1 MLQQLESAARALKR
15 EVLALYYAAN
25 DARTA
30 WYAKAIPFI
39 ALCYALSPVDLI
51 PDFIPI
57 LGLLDDLILLP
68 ALIWLAIHLIPH
80 EVMQDARRR
89 AAEEPVRLAPNWLTA
104 CLIGAVWIASAELL
118 LYWTIERFGSEELKD
133 DRLPVLLLTSAFFA
147 LFFCLWLSSA
157 IQHEAAK
164 ASKHPTGTAHAA
176 NNGQPG
182 GRHEDGLGTDVQ
194 QPLLASEV

>member
-1 MLQQLESAARALKR
+1 MFNAYRLSLAAGRKNS
-15 EVLALYYAAN
+15 V
-25 DARTA
+25 
-30 WYAKAIPFI
+30 

-80 EVMQDARRR
+80 EGLRDDIVSSSKG
-89 AAEEPVRLAPNWLTA
+89 
-104 CLIGAVWIASAELL
+104 GAVVGISRRIASAELL
-118 LYWTIERFGSEELKD
+118 LYWIIERFGSEELKD

-176 NNGQPG
+176 ANGQPG
-182 GRHEDGLGTDVQ
+182 GRQEDGLGTDVQ